1 MEVLAALTV
10 TILLAAGSLVVGR
23 QLLAHQQEEVFLRAV
38 AVNWTN
44 LRRRVDETG
53 QTGKLTVTA
62 DALSYSLADVRFA
75 YLPVPA
81 SMVLTEGVGV
91 ITYSGV
97 GAFSSVTA
105 IKLTRG
111 NGRLVTLSFQMQWG
125 LFRQKEE
132 AANDTAWEFAG
143 GAFGCHCRGGH
154 GGVVGGVGANSLPN
168 PGCSGATRAGST
180 LRGQGGASTA
190 CAR

>member
-1 MEVLAALTV
+1 MTRRAFTLMEVLAALTV
-10 TILLAAGSLVVGR
+10 SILLAAGSLVVGR
-23 QLLAHQQEEVFLRAV
+23 QLLAHQQEEVFLRAA

-91 ITYSGV
+91 ITYSGA

-132 AANDTAWEFAG
+132 A
-143 GAFGCHCRGGH
+143 
-154 GGVVGGVGANSLPN
+154 SK
-168 PGCSGATRAGST
+168 
-180 LRGQGGASTA
+180 
-190 CAR
+190 